1 MKVVAMFILLCVDL
15 SFNCSFDYD
24 NYKISGS
31 DLNIVPLAMQLII
44 EISIFLVLF
53 LTMAETYL
61 FRVGLLGKW
70 PRRGTS
76 HLCE

>member
-1 MKVVAMFILLCVDL
+1 
-15 SFNCSFDYD
+15 
-24 NYKISGS
+24 
-31 DLNIVPLAMQLII
+31 
-44 EISIFLVLF
+44 

-76 HLCE
+76 HLCEWSEVIPNIVVVIV